1 MSEHIIENYKE
12 IVSTIPEY
20 VTLVAVSKTKPKE
33 SIQTL
38 YDQGQRVFGENR
50 VEELIEKHKELPKDI
65 KWHMI
70 GHLQSKKVKKIANF
84 IDLIHSV
91 DSFKLLKEINKQAK
105 KNERVIKCLLQFH
118 IAEEETKYGLD
129 KNEAIEFI
137 HSDEFKSLENIDIK
151 GVMGMATFTEN
162 QNQVQKEF
170 KNLKKISLEIQKFL
184 PHATEISMG
193 MSNDYL
199 LAIQEE
205 STMIRVGSSIFGS
218 RKQ

>member
-1 MSEHIIENYKE
+1 M
-12 IVSTIPEY
+12 
-20 VTLVAVSKTKPKE
+20 
-33 SIQTL
+33 
-38 YDQGQRVFGENR
+38 
-50 VEELIEKHKELPKDI
+50 
-65 KWHMI
+65 
-70 GHLQSKKVKKIANF
+70 
-84 IDLIHSV
+84 
-91 DSFKLLKEINKQAK
+91 
-105 KNERVIKCLLQFH
+105 LQFH